1 MLSSVSYFVG
11 LDVHRQTVSYC
22 VKQADGKIVSEG
34 KIAARRD
41 ALSEWA
47 TSLNAPWCG
56 GLEATICSHWIYQ
69 HLRPYAVDLKMGPP
83 AKLKAIT
90 AGKRKTDR
98 LDARTLA
105 DLLRCE
111 LFPTCYVIPPEY
123 ELLRRQLRFRSLIVR
138 TRVLFQNKTAGLL
151 IESGVPYDTPRL
163 HSKKYFAEL
172 LESGDE
178 GLTAELKRLLAF
190 NRTEIAQLK
199 RIDREIVSILLAH
212 PLLQQ
217 RTERLRSIPGV
228 GEITALTW
236 ALETGEPS
244 RFPNARHAISYCGL
258 CAAQRESAG
267 IQKRGPVS
275 KQRNRFLQSTLVEAA
290 HMATYYNET
299 LRAIHAAALRKGH
312 KHRATLE
319 VARRLVRYLLAIDRQ
334 HFEELG
340 AASTTSAAGRCVFSG
355 MADLSR

>member
-47 TSLNAPWCG
+47 TSLNAPWYG

-151 IESGVPYDTPRL
+151 SKAVCRMTRRDCTARNTLPSCWNPAMKDLLQNSNGCWRSTAPRL
-163 HSKKYFAEL
+163 LSSSALIEKSYRFYWHIHYCSNAPEL
-172 LESGDE
+172 G
-178 GLTAELKRLLAF
+178 
-190 NRTEIAQLK
+190 QLK
-199 RIDREIVSILLAH
+199 CH
-212 PLLQQ
+212 PDDLD
-217 RTERLRSIPGV
+217 
-228 GEITALTW
+228 W
-236 ALETGEPS
+236 
-244 RFPNARHAISYCGL
+244 
-258 CAAQRESAG
+258 
-267 IQKRGPVS
+267 
-275 KQRNRFLQSTLVEAA
+275 
-290 HMATYYNET
+290 
-299 LRAIHAAALRKGH
+299 
-312 KHRATLE
+312 
-319 VARRLVRYLLAIDRQ
+319 VR
-334 HFEELG
+334 
-340 AASTTSAAGRCVFSG
+340 
-355 MADLSR
+355 